1 MTRPATTTLSADA
14 RAALATAGFSR
25 RDFLKRSGALIV
37 TFSAAGV
44 ASEFGLAPGLVSAQG
59 INGNPSTELDS
70 WIAIAADGRVTAY
83 TGKCEFGQGLFTAQ
97 TQLIAEELSVPL
109 DRVTLVQCD
118 TALTPDQGT
127 TSGAQSHPANFN
139 TANLALAGAT
149 AREALVR
156 LAATRLGV
164 PAGQLTARDGAV
176 SVTGDP
182 TRGVS
187 YGDLVGGKKF
197 EVRLDRNA
205 KRKHPSTWTVL
216 GTPVKR
222 LDIPAL
228 ATGRFEFVHNVRVP
242 GMLHGRV
249 VRPPSVGANL
259 VSVDESSVRG
269 MPGLVKVVVKKNFI
283 GVVAEKPWQAVQA
296 AAKLK
301 VSWSAGSGLP
311 ARRTFHDH
319 MRQSPVR
326 DGFTVNSG
334 DVDARLAS
342 AARVVKATYLYP
354 YQMHA
359 SIATAC
365 AVADVQ
371 GEKVTVWSASQAVHP
386 LRNTTAM
393 LLGIP
398 PAGVRIIFTMGP
410 GCYGVNGADTVSYD
424 AALMSQ
430 AVGKP
435 VRVQLMR
442 KDEMAWEN
450 YGLAFVVDQR
460 VALDAEGT
468 IVAWDYE
475 GWSPT
480 RGGRP
485 GGNAPGNVVTGYL
498 AGFAPQAFTPR
509 TPAPPPQGGFD
520 NGSNTAPSYVTG
532 CVGTEC
538 GGCGVVK
545 SERVLNHTV
554 ESPFFTGP
562 LRSPARLQNTFAHEC
577 FMDEIAASL
586 KADPVEYR
594 LRHLRDPRLRT
605 VLAAAAKA
613 AAWDT
618 RPSPRPAARRTGV
631 VRGRGVA
638 CVLYEG
644 DNGYCAN
651 VTELEVNQ
659 DTGVISVK
667 RCVVAMDSG
676 PISNPDGLR
685 NQVEGGT
692 LQGVSRTLL
701 EEVTWDANRVTSVD
715 WRSYRPLYLGADV
728 PVVESVL
735 INQTDVAA
743 MGAGETAVTVAAA
756 AIGNAF
762 FDATGVRLREIP
774 FTPERVKA
782 ALQQRQS

>member
-1 MTRPATTTLSADA
+1 MIPPQTR
-14 RAALATAGFSR
+14 RE
-25 RDFLKRSGALIV
+25 FLKRSGALIV
-37 TFSAAGV
+37 TFGAAGV
-44 ASEFGLAPGLVSAQG
+44 AADFAFAPGLASAQG
-59 INGNPSTELDS
+59 INGNPATDLDS
-70 WIAIAADGRVTAY
+70 WIAIGADGRVTAY
-83 TGKCEFGQGLFTAQ
+83 TGKCELGHGLFTAQ

-109 DRVTLVQCD
+109 ERVTLIQCD

-149 AREALVR
+149 AREALVQ
-156 LAATRLGV
+156 LASTRLGV
-164 PAGQLTARDGAV
+164 PVEQLSVRDGIV
-176 SVTGDP
+176 SAASDP
-182 TRGVS
+182 AKRVS
-187 YGDLVGGKKF
+187 YGELVGGSRFDVALNPKA
-197 EVRLDRNA
+197 R
-205 KRKHPSTWTVL
+205 RKSPSTWTVL

-259 VSVDESSVRG
+259 TSVNEASVRG
-269 MPGLVKVVVKKNFI
+269 MPGLVKLVVKKDFV
-283 GVVAEKPWQAVQA
+283 GVVAEKPWQALQA
-296 AAKLK
+296 AAQLA
-301 VSWSAGSGLP
+301 VTWSPGTGLP
-311 ARRTFHDH
+311 AQRMFHDR
-319 MRQSPVR
+319 MRQSPAR

-334 DVDARLAS
+334 DVDARLS
-342 AARVVKATYLYP
+342 GAARVVKATYLYP
-354 YQMHA
+354 YQMHG
-359 SIATAC
+359 SIGTAC

-371 GEKVTVWSASQAVHP
+371 GDKATVWSASQAVHP
-386 LRNTTAM
+386 LRNTMAM
-393 LLGIP
+393 MLGIP
-398 PAGVRIIFTMGP
+398 PVGVRIVFRMGA

-435 VRVQLMR
+435 VRVQLAR

-450 YGLAFVVDQR
+450 YGLPFVIDQR
-460 VALDAEGT
+460 AALDADGT

-485 GGNAPGNVVTGYL
+485 GGNAPGNVVTGFL
-498 AGFAPQAFTPR
+498 AGFEPQPFTPR

-532 CVGTEC
+532 CVGPEC
-538 GGCGVVK
+538 GGCGVIK

-577 FMDEIAASL
+577 FIDEIAAL
-586 KADPVEYR
+586 VKADPVAYR
-594 LRHLRDPRLRT
+594 LRHLQDPRLRT
-605 VLAAAAKA
+605 VVAAAAKNA
-613 AAWDT
+613 GWDA

-631 VRGRGVA
+631 VSGRGIA

-659 DTGVISVK
+659 DSGVINVK

-676 PISNPDGLR
+676 PISNPDGIR

-692 LQGVSRTLL
+692 LQGLSRALF
-701 EEVTWDANRVTSVD
+701 EEVTWDGERVTSVD
-715 WRSYRPLYLGADV
+715 WRSYRALFLGTEV
-728 PVVESVL
+728 PRIESVL

-743 MGAGETAVTVAAA
+743 MGAGETAITVAAA

-782 ALQQRQS
+782 ALQQR

>member
-1 MTRPATTTLSADA
+1 MIPPQTR
-14 RAALATAGFSR
+14 RE
-25 RDFLKRSGALIV
+25 FLKRSGALIV
-37 TFSAAGV
+37 TFGAAGV
-44 ASEFGLAPGLVSAQG
+44 AADFAFAPGLASAQG
-59 INGNPSTELDS
+59 INGNPATDLDS
-70 WIAIAADGRVTAY
+70 WIAIGADGRVTAY
-83 TGKCEFGQGLFTAQ
+83 TGKCELGHGLFTAQ

-109 DRVTLVQCD
+109 ERVTLIQCD

-149 AREALVR
+149 AREALVQ
-156 LAATRLGV
+156 LASTRLGV
-164 PAGQLTARDGAV
+164 PVEQLSVRDGVV
-176 SVTGDP
+176 SAASDP
-182 TRGVS
+182 AKRVS
-187 YGDLVGGKKF
+187 YGELVGGSRFDVALNPKA
-197 EVRLDRNA
+197 R
-205 KRKHPSTWTVL
+205 RKSPSTWTVL

-259 VSVDESSVRG
+259 TSVNEASVRG
-269 MPGLVKVVVKKNFI
+269 MPGLVKLVVKKDFV
-283 GVVAEKPWQAVQA
+283 GVVAEKPWQALQA
-296 AAKLK
+296 AAQLA
-301 VSWSAGSGLP
+301 VTWSPGTGLP
-311 ARRTFHDH
+311 AQRMFHDR
-319 MRQSPVR
+319 MRQSPAR

-334 DVDARLAS
+334 DVDARLS
-342 AARVVKATYLYP
+342 GAARVVKATYLYP
-354 YQMHA
+354 YQMHG
-359 SIATAC
+359 SIGTAC

-371 GEKVTVWSASQAVHP
+371 GDKATVWSASQAVHP
-386 LRNTTAM
+386 LRNTMAM
-393 LLGIP
+393 MLGIP
-398 PAGVRIIFTMGP
+398 PVGVRIVFRMGA

-435 VRVQLMR
+435 VRVQLAR

-450 YGLAFVVDQR
+450 YGLPFVIDQR
-460 VALDAEGT
+460 AALDADGT

-485 GGNAPGNVVTGYL
+485 GGNAPGNVVTGFL
-498 AGFAPQAFTPR
+498 AGFEPQPFTPR

-532 CVGTEC
+532 CVGPEC
-538 GGCGVVK
+538 GGCGVIK

-577 FMDEIAASL
+577 FIDEIAAL
-586 KADPVEYR
+586 VKADPVAYR
-594 LRHLRDPRLRT
+594 LRHLQDPRLRT
-605 VLAAAAKA
+605 VVAAAAKNA
-613 AAWDT
+613 GWDA

-631 VRGRGVA
+631 VSGRGIA

-659 DTGVISVK
+659 DSGVINVK

-676 PISNPDGLR
+676 PISNPDGIR

-692 LQGVSRTLL
+692 LQGLSRALF
-701 EEVTWDANRVTSVD
+701 EEVTWDGERVTSVD
-715 WRSYRPLYLGADV
+715 WRSYRALFLGTEV
-728 PVVESVL
+728 PRIESVL

-743 MGAGETAVTVAAA
+743 MGAGETAITVAAA

-782 ALQQRQS
+782 ALQQR

>member
-1 MTRPATTTLSADA
+1 MIPPQTR
-14 RAALATAGFSR
+14 RE
-25 RDFLKRSGALIV
+25 FLKRSGALIV
-37 TFSAAGV
+37 TFGAAGV
-44 ASEFGLAPGLVSAQG
+44 AADFAFAPGLASAQG
-59 INGNPSTELDS
+59 INGNPATGLDS
-70 WIAIAADGRVTAY
+70 WIAIGADGRVTAY
-83 TGKCEFGQGLFTAQ
+83 TGKCELGHGLFTAQ

-109 DRVTLVQCD
+109 ERVTLIQCD

-149 AREALVR
+149 AREALVQ
-156 LAATRLGV
+156 LASTRLGV
-164 PAGQLTARDGAV
+164 PVEQLSVRDGVV
-176 SVTGDP
+176 SAASDP
-182 TRGVS
+182 AKRVS
-187 YGDLVGGKKF
+187 YGELVGGSRFDVALNPKA
-197 EVRLDRNA
+197 R
-205 KRKHPSTWTVL
+205 RKSPSTWTVL

-259 VSVDESSVRG
+259 TSVNEASVRG
-269 MPGLVKVVVKKNFI
+269 MPGLVKLVVKKDFV
-283 GVVAEKPWQAVQA
+283 GVVAEKPWQALQA
-296 AAKLK
+296 AAQLA
-301 VSWSAGSGLP
+301 VTWSPGTGLP
-311 ARRTFHDH
+311 AQRMFHDR
-319 MRQSPVR
+319 MRQSPAR

-334 DVDARLAS
+334 DVDARLS
-342 AARVVKATYLYP
+342 GAARVVKATYLYP
-354 YQMHA
+354 YQMHG
-359 SIATAC
+359 SIGTAC

-371 GEKVTVWSASQAVHP
+371 GDKATVWSASQAVHP
-386 LRNTTAM
+386 LRNTMAM
-393 LLGIP
+393 MLGIP
-398 PAGVRIIFTMGP
+398 PVGVRIVFRMGA

-435 VRVQLMR
+435 VRVQLAR

-450 YGLAFVVDQR
+450 YGLPFVIDQR
-460 VALDAEGT
+460 AALDADGT

-485 GGNAPGNVVTGYL
+485 GGNAPGNVVTGFL
-498 AGFAPQAFTPR
+498 AGFEPQPFTPR

-532 CVGTEC
+532 CVGPEC
-538 GGCGVVK
+538 GGCGVIK

-577 FMDEIAASL
+577 FIDEIAAL
-586 KADPVEYR
+586 VKADPVAYR
-594 LRHLRDPRLRT
+594 LRHLQDPRLRT
-605 VLAAAAKA
+605 VVAAAAKNA
-613 AAWDT
+613 GWDA

-631 VRGRGVA
+631 VSGRGIA

-659 DTGVISVK
+659 DSGVINVK

-676 PISNPDGLR
+676 PISNPDGIR

-692 LQGVSRTLL
+692 LQGLSRALF
-701 EEVTWDANRVTSVD
+701 EEVTWDGERVTSVD
-715 WRSYRPLYLGADV
+715 WRSYRALFLGTEV
-728 PVVESVL
+728 PRIESVL

-743 MGAGETAVTVAAA
+743 MGAGETAITVAAA

-782 ALQQRQS
+782 ALQQR